1 MVLTESRIRKNR
13 WSRQCSEVR
22 VVRKIRTCVEN
33 RDSEKIMK
41 AESQKRGE
49 WLPKAVRMVKL

>member
-1 MVLTESRIRKNR
+1 MVLTESRIRKSR
-13 WSRQCSEVR
+13 RSRQCSEVR

-33 RDSEKIMK
+33 RDSGKIMK
-41 AESQKRGE
+41 AESRKRGE